1 MMPIALSALL
11 YLVGIVVLPLLL
23 LGLALLGDRLVG
35 ARIRGT
41 PYPQRPLAPAVMVA
55 PDAVPPRPSTQPA
68 RAMAQMRRVRPTYAV
83 GKDTAFAG

>member
-1 MMPIALSALL
+1 MMTIVLSALL
-11 YLVGIVVLPLLL
+11 YLAGIIVLPLLL

-41 PYPQRPLAPAVMVA
+41 PYPPRPAATSAVATTTAVA
-55 PDAVPPRPSTQPA
+55 PQPSTRPA

>member
-1 MMPIALSALL
+1 MMMTIVLSAML

-35 ARIRGT
+35 ARVRGT
-41 PYPQRPLAPAVMVA
+41 PYPRRPAATAAMA
-55 PDAVPPRPSTQPA
+55 PRPSTRPA